1 MSGGDVAMS
10 EAPKRITAWEMPSGR
25 TWSPRKINRFPNDLV
40 HAAYIRADIADDMAV
55 AMREALDWLSPEPA
69 QAVRAALEKYEA
81 AAR

>member
-1 MSGGDVAMS
+1 MS
-10 EAPKRITAWEMPSGR
+10 EAPKRITAWEMPSG
-25 TWSPRKINRFPNDLV
+25 TGHLEPGKINRFPNDLA
-40 HAAYIRADIADDMAV
+40 HAPYIRADIADDMAK